1 MSGLFAAETTL
12 PTGALFA
19 VIALAI
25 VELVL
30 VVFCIVD
37 IVRRPAVLGGRKWV
51 WIVFIVFFNLIGSIV
66 YLAVG
71 RVAPPEAEA
80 ARDEAE
86 TMTRGRAESAAD
98 LLYGPATQPAGG
110 DAGDAGAVDAD
121 AAGTGASAAG
131 QGASAAGEGEAGPR

>member
-1 MSGLFAAETTL
+1 MSGLSVAETTL
-12 PTGALFA
+12 PTGALIA
-19 VIALAI
+19 VVALSI
-25 VELVL
+25 IELAL

-51 WIVFIVFFNLIGSIV
+51 WIVFIVLFNLIGSIV

-71 RVAPPEAEA
+71 RVAPPAAEA
-80 ARDEAE
+80 ARDEPE

-110 DAGDAGAVDAD
+110 DPGEAGDVGDAGGAAD
-121 AAGTGASAAG
+121 AGAADAGAAD
-131 QGASAAGEGEAGPR
+131 PR